1 MTEPQL
7 DTPEPE
13 PVHTA
18 CPAAP
23 VKQCSR
29 VLPWTTTGA
38 LICVFLII
46 DVLTTRCVRI
56 SQWLEVVLTGLC
68 IGQINLIA
76 VWTSLAPG
84 NIVLRMSWSLLLTI
98 AMWYALILGDRRLPF
113 PHITRSDAVMLIL
126 VLLASVV
133 VMQVPLWIAKKVFR
147 WRLTRRPDDTQA
159 SLQEDR
165 QFNLKHLLI
174 AMLLL
179 SVALSPLQQILPPGT
194 VPSLSLD
201 REYFVLLPAAILCNL
216 LIALPCIWW
225 AFTSTATLV
234 RLLFGWLFY
243 CATISAI
250 AVMCICALIKGP
262 AADKRLEAILGISVF
277 NLSQCIAVLATLLII
292 RALGFRMVRTPR
304 QPTTPIA

>member
-1 MTEPQL
+1 
-7 DTPEPE
+7 
-13 PVHTA
+13 
-18 CPAAP
+18 
-23 VKQCSR
+23 
-29 VLPWTTTGA
+29 
-38 LICVFLII
+38 
-46 DVLTTRCVRI
+46 
-56 SQWLEVVLTGLC
+56 
-68 IGQINLIA
+68 
-76 VWTSLAPG
+76 
-84 NIVLRMSWSLLLTI
+84 
-98 AMWYALILGDRRLPF
+98 
-113 PHITRSDAVMLIL
+113 MLIL

-133 VMQVPLWIAKKVFR
+133 VMQVPLWIAKKAFR

-194 VPSLSLD
+194 VHSLSLD

-250 AVMCICALIKGP
+250 AVTCICAIIKGP

-277 NLSQCIAVLATLLII
+277 NLSQCIAVLGTLLII
-292 RALGFRMVRTPR
+292 RALGFRMLRTPR
-304 QPTTPIA
+304 QPVTPTA